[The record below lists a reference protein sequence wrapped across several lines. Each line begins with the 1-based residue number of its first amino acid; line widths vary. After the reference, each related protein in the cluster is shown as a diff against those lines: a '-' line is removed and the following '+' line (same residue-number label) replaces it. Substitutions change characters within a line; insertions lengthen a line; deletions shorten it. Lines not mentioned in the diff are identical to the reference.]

1 MQLTRQL
8 NTKGALVKPCNLL
21 AQGNRLRHV
30 GACITHGGL
39 RRSGVVDAEN
49 HLFVTHAVTN
59 VGAETAH
66 VANVARD
73 AKSAIKADKLELVGD
88 HA

>member
-1 MQLTRQL
+1 M
-8 NTKGALVKPCNLL
+8 
-21 AQGNRLRHV
+21 V
-30 GACITHGGL
+30 GYDVPGWWMPRI
-39 RRSGVVDAEN
+39 

-59 VGAETAH
+59 VGTETAH